1 MEQPRS
7 RGGVRIARIH
17 GVPIYLHFSWVI
29 VFGLITWTLAAGYFP
44 SRYPD
49 LPASSHW
56 AKALVASLLFFLS
69 ILLHELGH
77 AVVAL
82 RHGIPIRSI
91 TLFIF
96 GGVAS
101 MEKDPPDGA
110 SEFKIAVVGPVVS
123 LALAGLFWLA
133 SSATVLGPSAG
144 AVALYLAQINLV
156 LALFNLV
163 PAFPLDGG
171 RILRGFLWRST
182 GKLQA
187 TRTAAGAGTFFAYF
201 LIVSGVF
208 GLLSGS
214 GVGGVWQILIGWF
227 LKEAASG
234 TWRGARLEEALQ
246 GLTVRDAMLAD
257 VATIPAHISLAEA
270 ARDYF
275 ARTGFGGYPVQRHG
289 EPVGLLGLHDL
300 LRHPQDEREASAV
313 QAAMKPLGP
322 EIVIGPEE
330 PLLAAIS
337 RMSQRGAS
345 RLLVMEGGRMVGYLT
360 LRTVMRYVD
369 VRQQLTA

>member
-1 MEQPRS
+1 MAQARS
-7 RGGVRIARIH
+7 PGGFRIARVH
-17 GVPIYLHFSWVI
+17 GIPVYLHFSWLI

-44 SRYPD
+44 SQYPG
-49 LPASSHW
+49 LPASSQW
-56 AKALVASLLFFLS
+56 AKALVASFLFFLS

-82 RHGIPIRSI
+82 RHGVAMRSI

-110 SEFKIAVVGPVVS
+110 TELKIAGVGPIVS

-133 SSATVLGPSAG
+133 SSAAALGPSAR

-187 TRTAAGAGTFFAYF
+187 TRAAARAGTFFAYF

-208 GLLSGS
+208 RLMGGS
-214 GVGGVWQILIGWF
+214 GVAGVWQILIGWF

-234 TWRGARLEEALQ
+234 AWLGASLEEILR
-246 GLTVRDAMLAD
+246 GLTVRDAMITE
-257 VATIPAHISLAEA
+257 VATLPAHISLAEA

-275 ARTGFGGYPVQRHG
+275 ARSGFAGYPVERNG
-289 EPVGLLGLHDL
+289 EPVGLLTLPDL
-300 LRHPQDEREASAV
+300 LRHPPEDREASAV
-313 QAAMKPLGP
+313 QAAMTPLSN
-322 EIVIGPEE
+322 EIVPHE
-330 PLLAAIS
+330 PLRTALS
-337 RMSQRGAS
+337 RMAEGGAS
-345 RLLVMEGGRMVGYLT
+345 RLLVMEGGRLVGYLT
-360 LRTVMRYVD
+360 LRTVMRH
-369 VRQQLTA
+369 VRVREQLAA